1 MNFDEKSH
9 KALTLSTFLNTYVDC
24 AIDVNSTYALV
35 AREVFYNNAWLLHFT
50 FLDLNL
56 YEMCNLIII
65 KAGIRYR
72 FLRAMMS
79 ILEGLDLFK
88 INFFFKFTSSEPYR
102 FY

>member
-9 KALTLSTFLNTYVDC
+9 TALTLSTFLNTYVNF

-65 KAGIRYR
+65 KVGIPTFVR
-72 FLRAMMS
+72 FLRANYVYF
-79 ILEGLDLFK
+79 G
-88 INFFFKFTSSEPYR
+88 R
-102 FY
+102 FGFIQK